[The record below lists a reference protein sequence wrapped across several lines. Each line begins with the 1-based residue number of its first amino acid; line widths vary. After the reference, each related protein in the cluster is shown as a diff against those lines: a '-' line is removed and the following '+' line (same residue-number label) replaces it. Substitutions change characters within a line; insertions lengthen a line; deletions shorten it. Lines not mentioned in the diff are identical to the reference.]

1 MNIPISVQ
9 PMFKMAGSDNPAG
22 ISTRNL
28 LSAYSL
34 LSYEPSVTLPDTSLK
49 SSTAIN
55 KPKTKGN
62 YLQEKLHVF
71 PNPANDFIIID
82 YELEL
87 YGKLVLIAQDGRV
100 CYSVNLS
107 SGNNQILIRLN
118 YFSPGI
124 YIARIAQGKKVLS
137 AKFTVN

>member
-1 MNIPISVQ
+1 
-9 PMFKMAGSDNPAG
+9 MFKVGHIDNPAG

-28 LSAYSL
+28 LSAYRL

-49 SSTAIN
+49 SSTANN
-55 KPKTKGN
+55 KPKTKGKSS
-62 YLQEKLHVF
+62 QAMLHVF

-87 YGKLVLIAQDGRV
+87 SGKIEVIAQDGRV
-100 CYSVNLS
+100 CYSVNLN

-118 YFSPGI
+118 NFSPGI